1 MGTQRECEMTGKE
14 QSDKTNELLEKLII
28 LTLYNSGASQDVIAQ
43 FLGKSKTTINEVLKP
58 LGKRNS
64 K

>member
-1 MGTQRECEMTGKE
+1 MTGKE